1 MNGRAFPL
9 LSLILIAVSA
19 VAALVSASGS
29 DSAILD
35 VNSRSL
41 SSFSTPPG
49 IPSTTFLSAT
59 PAAVAPSASL
69 SLQTSSASAE
79 IVWTV
84 VPGPDKKCPI
94 NDDYYFK
101 YEFSDTP
108 KMGMVILKI
117 QVFDKNNDQ
126 VVPFKAV
133 GRTDMPSMRGVH
145 DSGDVEFRVNKFN
158 NYLLPVN
165 VVMPGD
171 WEIQVVFLLN
181 DKAVFHG
188 SIRFDV

>member
-1 MNGRAFPL
+1 MIGRAFSPL
-9 LSLILIAVSA
+9 PLILIAIIA
-19 VAALVSASGS
+19 VA
-29 DSAILD
+29 
-35 VNSRSL
+35 SL
-41 SSFSTPPG
+41 SSAF
-49 IPSTTFLSAT
+49 
-59 PAAVAPSASL
+59 AADSASL
-69 SLQTSSASAE
+69 TSQTTVVQDK
-79 IVWTV
+79 IVWTAI
-84 VPGPDKKCPI
+84 PGPGRKCPI

-101 YEFSDTP
+101 YEFSKKP
-108 KMGMVILKI
+108 QMGMVILKI

-133 GRTDMPSMRGVH
+133 GRTDMPSMHGVH

-188 SIRFDV
+188 SIRFAV